1 MADEPTKQ
9 YEYGL
14 TPEEEG
20 TEDAWRYRF
29 PALIHAK
36 HGLSKVVGAL
46 APYRREIITPSET
59 TYPPV
64 PDSRFLQKQVS
75 DPVYGEREFGWD
87 YMPTRRG
94 IASLGRGIKSLF
106 TDSEARKNLLS
117 GIASVPEA
125 LWQQQTLG
133 SQALS
138 EGADMMLDPETGE
151 EFKFDP
157 LLMIGPMA
165 VAGNVFRPSG
175 AFVGMFAGMKSPMAD
190 VDALK
195 TAKKMEKAGTDRTEI
210 WQDTGWWNDKG
221 DWKFEISDEAA
232 RARDASLRGTEGLSS
247 AQVKSLLSNPEEL
260 SHWLKSLPRK
270 SDGSGY
276 TLEDVLEHPELMK
289 AYPPVKGFDYQKRS
303 WSRFTDHYEK
313 DLRRMQKELAELEKA
328 RSSPDELSKYMAR
341 EGWSHRWQTDGAAEI
356 HLAEK
361 FEDLTSDIANRQKTI
376 QEMKAQPA
384 HGGIGEMR
392 VTSGGLKGS
401 TSAEYDEMADAIG
414 MSTTLRK
421 AAPPITPEIQA
432 KLDRYKELH
441 ELGNR
446 MASDTPRELTEEW
459 RKLGR
464 ELDPWLSRKPQ
475 GYDDYTDSLLHE
487 IQHAIQ
493 SREDWAR
500 GGSES
505 IVKKGK
511 LRKFY
516 VKELHKLIQEDP
528 AFPLS
533 NYFRVLETNDIKKVV
548 ANFRKNYPTRYTE
561 YANKAANRIYFR
573 LAGEAEARN
582 VEFRR
587 NMTNE
592 ERRRI
597 PPWETLKEKK
607 VSKVPEEELIAHK
620 AHGGFIDKPLY
631 ERTL

>member
-14 TPEEEG
+14 TPEMEG
-20 TEDAWRYRF
+20 D
-29 PALIHAK
+29 
-36 HGLSKVVGAL
+36 GLASLFTKVVGAL
-46 APYRREIITPSET
+46 TPARREVLRAPETRFVDVDGAGVKDVTPGE
-59 TYPPV
+59 
-64 PDSRFLQKQVS
+64 
-75 DPVYGEREFGWD
+75 YGEPEFGMRH
-87 YMPTRRG
+87 MPARR
-94 IASLGRGIKSLF
+94 ALGHGLGYF
-106 TDSEARKNLLS
+106 KNLLTNPETRAATRQALA
-117 GIASVPEA
+117 GIPGA
-125 LWQQQTLG
+125 LWEQQTR
-133 SQALS
+133 
-138 EGADMMLDPETGE
+138 GAEAWTQGYPSGYDPETGE
-151 EFKFDP
+151 EYTFDP
-157 LLMIGPMA
+157 LLVPAMA
-165 VAGNVFRPSG
+165 APAGILLRPSG
-175 AFVGMFAGMKSPMAD
+175 AFVGMFAGMKSPLAD

-195 TAKKMEKAGTDRTEI
+195 TAKKMEKAGTARKVI

-232 RARDASLRGTEGLSS
+232 RARDASLMEGLSK
-247 AQVKSLLSNPEEL
+247 AQVKKVMSDPKEL
-260 SHWLKSLPRK
+260 ADWLKSLPRK

-303 WSRFTDHYEK
+303 WSGFTDPYEK
-313 DLRRMQKELAELEKA
+313 SLRRMQKKLAELEKA
-328 RSSPDELSKYMAR
+328 RSSPDDTIESLK
-341 EGWSHRWQTDGAAEI
+341 
-356 HLAEK
+356 L
-361 FEDLTSDIANRQKTI
+361 DIASTQETI
-376 QEMKAQPA
+376 RKMKAQPS
-384 HGGIGEMR
+384 HGGIGEVR

-401 TSAEYDEMADAIG
+401 TSAEYDEIDDAIG
-414 MSTTLRK
+414 LSTSLRK

-432 KLDRYKELH
+432 KLDRYKELD
-441 ELGNR
+441 
-446 MASDTPRELTEEW
+446 SWLTLDGYNEHQ
-459 RKLGR
+459 RLKK
-464 ELDPWLSRKPQ
+464 ELDLWLSRKPQ

-500 GGSES
+500 GASPS
-505 IVKKGK
+505 LVKEGK

-516 VKELHKLIQEDP
+516 VKELHKLIQKDP

-533 NYFRVLETNDIKKVV
+533 NRKHFKFLPVQEVV
-548 ANFRKNYPTRYTE
+548 ENFRKNYPTRYTE

-607 VSKVPEEELIAHK
+607 VSNVPEEELIAHK

>member
-1 MADEPTKQ
+1 
-9 YEYGL
+9 L
-14 TPEEEG
+14 TPARREVLRAPE
-20 TEDAWRYRF
+20 TRF
-29 PALIHAK
+29 VDVDGAYVKDVTPGEYADQWEFGMRHMPARRALGQ
-36 HGLSKVVGAL
+36 GLEYFKNLFTNPETRATTAQALGGIPGAL
-46 APYRREIITPSET
+46 WE
-59 TYPPV
+59 
-64 PDSRFLQKQVS
+64 
-75 DPVYGEREFGWD
+75 
-87 YMPTRRG
+87 
-94 IASLGRGIKSLF
+94 
-106 TDSEARKNLLS
+106 
-117 GIASVPEA
+117 
-125 LWQQQTLG
+125 QQTRG
-133 SQALS
+133 GEAWTQGYPS
-138 EGADMMLDPETGE
+138 GYDPETDE
-151 EFKFDP
+151 EYTFDP
-157 LLMIGPMA
+157 LLVPAMA
-165 VAGNVFRPSG
+165 APAGILLRPSG

-190 VDALK
+190 LDALK
-195 TAKKMEKAGTDRTEI
+195 TAKKMEKAGTARKEI
-210 WQDTGWWNDKG
+210 WQGTGWWNDKG

-232 RARDASLRGTEGLSS
+232 RARDASLMEGMSGAKGL
-247 AQVKSLLSNPEEL
+247 NPEEL

-303 WSRFTDHYEK
+303 WSRNQPYHYEK

-328 RSSPDELSKYMAR
+328 RSSPDELSKFM
-341 EGWSHRWQTDGAAEI
+341 ENQGWSIQRTEDAAT
-356 HLAEK
+356 HL
-361 FEDLTSDIANRQKTI
+361 DDTI
-376 QEMKAQPA
+376 ESLYKAVAFTQETIRKMKAQPA

-432 KLDRYKELH
+432 KLDRYLEIQPLIWNRMGKAGELAGEFNEIQLRMSNISGADTKKWMALQKEL
-441 ELGNR
+441 E
-446 MASDTPRELTEEW
+446 
-459 RKLGR
+459 
-464 ELDPWLSRKPQ
+464 PWLSRKPQ

-500 GGSES
+500 GGSTS
-505 IVKKGK
+505 GAKRGK

-516 VKELHKLIQEDP
+516 VKELHKILREDP
-528 AFPLS
+528 SFPLED
-533 NYFRVLETNDIKKVV
+533 YFRVLETNDIKKVV

-607 VSKVPEEELIAHK
+607 VLKVPEEELIAHK